1 MIAPSRLC
9 QVACSH
15 TTDSSCANASICQV
29 SCTPAAKTW
38 APSSSFRAISHQE
51 AQHHRLK
58 ICICLAQQSENSQ
71 TTNDASTSGRLQP
84 AAASRQ
90 QVFTN
95 CSTVSAAFVAV
106 AAAIRLAAPV
116 TGPFLFKSDQSAV
129 QALLQSEFIQFIRS
143 GHTAATFIIHT
154 WHKHAYI
161 SCICICL
168 Y

>member
-1 MIAPSRLC
+1 MIAPSRPC

-15 TTDSSCANASICQV
+15 TTDSSYAIASICQV
-29 SCTPAAKTW
+29 SSTPAAKTW
-38 APSSSFRAISHQE
+38 ATSSSFRPISHQE

-58 ICICLAQQSENSQ
+58 SCICLAQQSEHSQ
-71 TTNDASTSGRLQP
+71 AKIDASTSGRLEP

-95 CSTVSAAFVAV
+95 CSIVSAAFVAV

-129 QALLQSEFIQFIRS
+129 QTLLQSEFIQFVCS
-143 GHTAATFIIHT
+143 GRTGAVFIIYT
-154 WHKHAYI
+154 
-161 SCICICL
+161 
-168 Y
+168 